1 MIRSHLLGAVIVL
14 AVSTSAPLAGQGA
27 PSVGL
32 VSFANSGAPAA
43 QPAFLRG
50 LALLHDFEYDRAA
63 AEFRQ
68 AETADAGFA
77 MAYWGEAMTF
87 NHPVWMQ
94 QDLPAARAALAKL
107 AASPEARAARA
118 GTARERAY
126 LGAVEILYGDGSKE
140 DRDQRYAAAMA
151 ALHEKYPDDVDGTAL
166 LALAILGTAH
176 AGRDFATYMRAA
188 ALLEEVFPT
197 HQQHPGVVH
206 YLIHCYDDPV
216 HAPLGLRAARLYGAL
231 APDAG
236 HALHMTS
243 HIFLALGMWDDVIKA
258 NRQAIAVVNAQLHF
272 NVACGHYPSWL
283 VYADLQQ
290 RNFTEARHY
299 IDGCRQSALAELKG
313 HVPGGSDPDSSRTSS
328 FFAMRQML
336 AAVTGE
342 WNPADDV
349 PLETASDWQRFADA
363 YGALI
368 GANARH
374 DRVKIESASA
384 DLNRLAPLL
393 LQALDASHDPDL
405 ATRAALKATAL
416 QGTALVKLRGGDTA
430 GGLAGLEEAAAI
442 EAAAP
447 IEFGPP
453 NVAKPS
459 FELLGDELLMLG
471 RKDAAAGAYTSQL
484 ARTPGR
490 TLTVDGLARARA
502 GAGR

>member
-1 MIRSHLLGAVIVL
+1 MIRKLLGTAIVL
-14 AVSTSAPLAGQGA
+14 AVSTAAPTARQAA
-27 PSVGL
+27 PPVGV
-32 VSFANSGAPAA
+32 VSFANSGKPAA

-68 AETADAGFA
+68 AEAADPGFA
-77 MAYWGEAMTF
+77 MAYWGEAMTH
-87 NHPVWMQ
+87 NHPVWME
-94 QDLPAARAALAKL
+94 QDLPAARAALSRL
-107 AASPEARAARA
+107 AASPEARAAKA

-151 ALHEKYPDDVDGTAL
+151 ALHENYPDDVDGTAFF
-166 LALAILGTAH
+166 ALAILGTAH

-188 ALLEEVFPT
+188 ALLEDVFPT

-258 NRQAIAVVNAQLHF
+258 NRQAIAVVDAQARAAGRSA
-272 NVACGHYPSWL
+272 VVCGHYPSWL

-290 RNFTEARHY
+290 HNFAEARHY

-313 HVPGGSDPDSSRTSS
+313 RAPSGPDPDASGTGS
-328 FFAMRQML
+328 FLDMRQML

-349 PLETASDWQRFADA
+349 PLETASTNERFADA
-363 YGALI
+363 YGSLI

-374 DRVKIESASA
+374 DRAKIEAAST
-384 DLNRLAPLL
+384 DLNQLAPLL
-393 LQALDASHDPDL
+393 LQALDARHDPDL
-405 ATRAALKATAL
+405 AMRAAVKAIAL
-416 QGTALVKLRGGDTA
+416 PGTSLVKLRRGDTA
-430 GGLAGLEEAAAI
+430 GGLAGLKDAAAI
-442 EAAAP
+442 ESAAP

-453 NVAKPS
+453 DVAKPS
-459 FELLGDELLMLG
+459 FELLGDELLALG
-471 RKDAAAGAYTSQL
+471 RKDASADAYTSQL

-490 TLTVDGLARARA
+490 TLTVDGLA
-502 GAGR
+502 